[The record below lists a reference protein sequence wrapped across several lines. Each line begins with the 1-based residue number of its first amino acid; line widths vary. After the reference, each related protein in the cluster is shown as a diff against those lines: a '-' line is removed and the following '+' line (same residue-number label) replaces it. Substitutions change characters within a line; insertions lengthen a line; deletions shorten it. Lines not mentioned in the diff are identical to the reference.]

1 MHQMP
6 RLTTA
11 VSDDTFEKLKE
22 LSEKERRSLSLT
34 IDLLLQWAIK
44 EKTRK
49 RNASKES
56 NS

>member
-1 MHQMP
+1 MLQMP

-11 VSDDTFEKLKE
+11 VSQDTFEKLKE

-49 RNASKES
+49 RNGSKES

>member
-1 MHQMP
+1 MP

-22 LSEKERRSLSLT
+22 LSKKERRSLSLT

>member
-11 VSDDTFEKLKE
+11 VSQDTFEKLKE
-22 LSEKERRSLSLT
+22 LSERERRSLSLT